1 MTRPNGEARWR
12 AISSSGS
19 LRQEVLGKHYPVTQW
34 DALYDDA
41 VWIARLGGEG
51 VTFDRWETE
60 AAPLI
65 EALVS
70 DGRRSGCDQDA
81 SETLGTAMGEGSL
94 EQGAADPEA
103 PQKGDDRHVLH
114 LDLTVTPGRY
124 ELQVPDKG
132 ATVARDENVT
142 LVDVVVELARG

>member
-1 MTRPNGEARWR
+1 
-12 AISSSGS
+12 
-19 LRQEVLGKHYPVTQW
+19 
-34 DALYDDA
+34 
-41 VWIARLGGEG
+41 
-51 VTFDRWETE
+51 
-60 AAPLI
+60 
-65 EALVS
+65 
-70 DGRRSGCDQDA
+70 
-81 SETLGTAMGEGSL
+81 MGEGSL

-142 LVDVVVELARG
+142 LVDVVVELARGVLGVLEERPNPGPVPPVPGDVSRGRGRWRLRAVGVLAGILFERIGGRDRRPTARRPPRGRPGRGTRRRRSHASRGAGPGRE